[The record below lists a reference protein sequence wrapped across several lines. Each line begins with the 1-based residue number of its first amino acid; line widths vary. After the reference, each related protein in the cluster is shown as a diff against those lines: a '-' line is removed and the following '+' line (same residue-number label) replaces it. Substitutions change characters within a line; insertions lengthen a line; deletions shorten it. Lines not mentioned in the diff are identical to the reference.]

1 MGKHNYQQENQIQ
14 AMPQTWH
21 LHKYKLEIFKILTIF
36 IVPGL
41 IVNKISENIGYKS
54 Y

>member
-1 MGKHNYQQENQIQ
+1 MGKHNYQSDNQIQ

-21 LHKYKLEIFKILTIF
+21 LHKYKREIFKFLTIF
-36 IVPGL
+36 VFIIL
-41 IVNKISENIGYKS
+41 IVHKISENIENNS